1 MEQDPAA
8 DHLVREVRAALRMDT
23 GVLDANAL
31 HGAVTQVWFDPYEA
45 REAVRSWHRLVFADA
60 TVVEDEAVAPRRTER
75 ASWWPPVERAAQ
87 QFLRPR
93 PTGLSPLVVHTGA
106 DGSPA
111 RVTFACRDD
120 WPDVTRRV
128 LHREGPV
135 IGRLTL
141 MLAEVESLQTVIAEG
156 SSFELGEVAEALR
169 SVIDVGEPAL
179 RGPLPDRPEAAPAES
194 AAPEEAAATEEDL
207 RVARQRLDELL
218 SQHDAT
224 SHPEVIAQW
233 IVVADLTGR
242 CGDARAAITLFQHL
256 GEELRELLG
265 PHHTRTL
272 DAYEGMARWV
282 SGGGRA

>member
-23 GVLDANAL
+23 GVRDANAL
-31 HGAVTQVWFDPYEA
+31 HGAVIQVWFDQYEA
-45 REAVRSWHRLVFADA
+45 REAVRSWPRLVFADA
-60 TVVEDEAVAPRRTER
+60 TVLEDEAVAPRRTER
-75 ASWWPPVERAAQ
+75 ASWWPPVERAAR

-106 DGSPA
+106 DGTPA
-111 RVTFACRDD
+111 RVSFACRYD
-120 WPDVTRRV
+120 WPDLTQRV
-128 LHREGPV
+128 LRREGPV
-135 IGRLTL
+135 LGRLTL
-141 MLAEVESLQTVIAEG
+141 LLTEVESLQTVIAKD
-156 SSFELGEVAEALR
+156 SSFDLGEVAEALR
-169 SVIDVGEPAL
+169 SVIDAGEPAL
-179 RGPLPDRPEAAPAES
+179 CGPLPDRPEAGPAQS

-218 SQHDAT
+218 CQHDAT

-233 IVVADLTGR
+233 MVVADLTGR

-272 DAYEGMARWV
+272 DAYEGIARWV
-282 SGGGRA
+282 SSGGRA